1 MQTNYNFRIL
11 KCTNHPKISLK
22 PLFLIVYYLSSQ
34 YAYTISTL
42 KLENDYTYTPEMAYR
57 IYYQWLQKS
66 ILYSL
71 LLLGERWC
79 QSVMSLLKKKKKS
92 EVFIV
97 VECWWMT
104 TYPLLSLSFSV
115 QDALIVAQL
124 IVIITTMMTHF
135 LRLQD
140 IANLSLPLDILSSY
154 HLSQTLTVIIPGSTF
169 NNLHV
174 SGTFSPDSSIS

>member
-1 MQTNYNFRIL
+1 MR
-11 KCTNHPKISLK
+11 
-22 PLFLIVYYLSSQ
+22 
-34 YAYTISTL
+34 
-42 KLENDYTYTPEMAYR
+42 
-57 IYYQWLQKS
+57 
-66 ILYSL
+66 YSL
-71 LLLGERWC
+71 LSSAGEWPLIH
-79 QSVMSLLKKKKKS
+79 SSLFL
-92 EVFIV
+92 
-97 VECWWMT
+97 
-104 TYPLLSLSFSV
+104 SV

-174 SGTFSPDSSIS
+174 SGTFLPTAQWASWFWVDFAMKLNASMFIQTWKQGLLPKCYLNIKCIINLLYLQSVTWRLGWLYIVGCNRQFWTDNCE

>member
-1 MQTNYNFRIL
+1 M
-11 KCTNHPKISLK
+11 
-22 PLFLIVYYLSSQ
+22 
-34 YAYTISTL
+34 TIH
-42 KLENDYTYTPEMAYR
+42 TPEMAYR

-79 QSVMSLLKKKKKS
+79 QSVMSLLKKKS

-115 QDALIVAQL
+115 QDALIVTQL
-124 IVIITTMMTHF
+124 IAIITTMMTHF

-174 SGTFSPDSSIS
+174 SGTFSAQSASWFWVDFAMKLNASMFIQTGK